1 MKRTLAL
8 MLMLFLLLVSVS
20 ASAQHYRSKHIS
32 ALGDYVAAVLE
43 DGTVKVVGDNKYG
56 QCETAAWQD
65 VVAISAFYSHTL
77 GLKSDGTVYATGLNK
92 SGECKVG
99 GWKDIAMVVAAADCS
114 YGLKK
119 DGTIVWA
126 GKLSKQDR
134 KEIKSWKDI
143 VWIGFRWPNSL
154 FAIDRQ
160 GNAYAVGKDFS
171 RLKNV
176 VQVQEDVQRI
186 YDFLLAD
193 GTIKTL
199 TPYDGY
205 SELIEWDYP
214 EWINT
219 CAIDEGWSTRM
230 MLKRDGTVTSD
241 SVLPYF
247 ADWTDVVEIGDGFG
261 VKADG
266 SILTEDEFLGYLST
280 EQLAE
285 ISKWKVMVDPETIP
299 TQVTKTES
307 P

>member
-20 ASAQHYRSKHIS
+20 ASAQHYRSKHIVAS
-32 ALGDYVAAVLE
+32 AYFVAAVQE
-43 DGTVKVVGDNKYG
+43 DGTVKAIGDNKYG
-56 QCETAAWQD
+56 QCETEAWRD
-65 VVAISAFYSHTL
+65 VVAISAYFSHKL
-77 GLKSDGTVYATGLNK
+77 GLKSDGTVYATGRNS
-92 SGECKVG
+92 SGECKVD

-154 FAIDRQ
+154 FAIDSQ

-171 RLKNV
+171 RLKSV
-176 VQVQEDVQRI
+176 AQVQEDAEQI
-186 YDFLLAD
+186 FSFLLTD

-199 TPYDGY
+199 TPYNGY
-205 SELIEWDYP
+205 KKVGNHEWP
-214 EWINT
+214 KWINT
-219 CAIDEGWSTRM
+219 CAIDEGGSTFM
-230 MLKRDGTVTSD
+230 MLKLDGTVTSD

-266 SILTEDEFLGYLST
+266 SILMEDEFLRYLSP

-285 ISKWKVMVDPETIP
+285 ISTWKVMVDPKTIP
-299 TQVTKTES
+299 MPAAKMEA